1 MSEHDKSGQAR
12 KGLIDSVKGKAK
24 EVVGA
29 ITRNDSLTAEGQ
41 LEQTQAR
48 DRMDANSVEAVAD
61 AEAEQARVEAAEAR
75 KEGAQERAAVN
86 DKTRAAEYNVRN
98 DQAAQKRSAELAA
111 ERDSEQAKMR
121 AELDAQLKVQQA
133 KDAEREEIDAATEE
147 AVDAA
152 AEHQSSVRAGR
163 KRERRGRSHQTAGR
177 HDDQP
182 SRPALSTGE
191 KQENLMKIAEIPFA
205 ALRFQYQI
213 ARIPLQLIED
223 QMAARLYKEAPMRLF
238 YERSLGSLDAA
249 VGNLLGDPKLSQ
261 RGTALVER
269 SDALSRAAK
278 LDAKA
283 DAKRE
288 QADAKLDA
296 SARRGGL

>member
-61 AEAEQARVEAAEAR
+61 AEAEQARVEAAEAL
-75 KEGAQERAAVN
+75 KDGAQERAAVS

-98 DQAAQKRSAELAA
+98 DQAAQKRSAEQAA
-111 ERDSEQAKMR
+111 QRASEQEKTR

-133 KDAEREEIDAATEE
+133 KDAERQDIDAATDE

-152 AEHQSSVRAGR
+152 AEHQRSVRVAESAKEEADR
-163 KRERRGRSHQTAGR
+163 IRRQ
-177 HDDQP
+177 
-182 SRPALSTGE
+182 
-191 KQENLMKIAEIPFA
+191 AET
-205 ALRFQYQI
+205 LT
-213 ARIPLQLIED
+213 
-223 QMAARLYKEAPMRLF
+223 
-238 YERSLGSLDAA
+238 
-249 VGNLLGDPKLSQ
+249 N
-261 RGTALVER
+261 
-269 SDALSRAAK
+269 
-278 LDAKA
+278 
-283 DAKRE
+283 
-288 QADAKLDA
+288 QAELP
-296 SARRGGL
+296 

>member
-75 KEGAQERAAVN
+75 KDGAQERAAVS

-98 DQAAQKRSAELAA
+98 DQAAQKRSAEQAA
-111 ERDSEQAKMR
+111 QRASEQEKTR

-133 KDAEREEIDAATEE
+133 KDAERQEIDAATDE

-152 AEHQSSVRAGR
+152 AEHQRSVRVAESAKEEADR
-163 KRERRGRSHQTAGR
+163 VRRQ
-177 HDDQP
+177 
-182 SRPALSTGE
+182 
-191 KQENLMKIAEIPFA
+191 AET
-205 ALRFQYQI
+205 LT
-213 ARIPLQLIED
+213 
-223 QMAARLYKEAPMRLF
+223 
-238 YERSLGSLDAA
+238 
-249 VGNLLGDPKLSQ
+249 N
-261 RGTALVER
+261 
-269 SDALSRAAK
+269 
-278 LDAKA
+278 
-283 DAKRE
+283 
-288 QADAKLDA
+288 QAELP
-296 SARRGGL
+296 

>member
-29 ITRNDSLTAEGQ
+29 ITGNDSLTTEGQ

-48 DRMDANSVEAVAD
+48 DRMDANSAEAVAD

-75 KEGAQERAAVN
+75 KEGAHERAAMN

-121 AELDAQLKVQQA
+121 AELDAQLKLQQA
-133 KDAEREEIDAATEE
+133 KDAERQEIDAATEE

-152 AEHQSSVRAGR
+152 AEHQSSVRVAESAKEEADR
-163 KRERRGRSHQTAGR
+163 IRRQADTMTNS
-177 HDDQP
+177 

-213 ARIPLQLIED
+213 ARIPFQLIED
-223 QMAARLYKEAPMRLF
+223 QMAARLYKEAPVRLF

-269 SDALSRAAK
+269 SAALSRAAK
-278 LDAKA
+278 LDANA
-283 DAKRE
+283 DAR
-288 QADAKLDA
+288 A
-296 SARRGGL
+296 

>member
-48 DRMDANSVEAVAD
+48 DRMDANSVQAVAD
-61 AEAEQARVEAAEAR
+61 AEAEQARTDAAEAHE
-75 KEGAQERAAVN
+75 EGAQERAAVN

-133 KDAEREEIDAATEE
+133 KDAERDEIDAATEE

-152 AEHQSSVRAGR
+152 AEHQSSVNAA
-163 KRERRGRSHQTAGR
+163 ESA
-177 HDDQP
+177 
-182 SRPALSTGE
+182 
-191 KQENLMKIAEIPFA
+191 KQEAD
-205 ALRFQYQI
+205 
-213 ARIPLQLIED
+213 RI
-223 QMAARLYKEAPMRLF
+223 RR
-238 YERSLGSLDAA
+238 
-249 VGNLLGDPKLSQ
+249 
-261 RGTALVER
+261 
-269 SDALSRAAK
+269 
-278 LDAKA
+278 
-283 DAKRE
+283 
-288 QADAKLDA
+288 QADTMTKQADLP
-296 SARRGGL
+296 